1 MFYFCGK
8 AHARI
13 AAKTA
18 ITCATVL
25 IGMMLSSCH
34 NAHGTLSS
42 MPVFYTDDASVELI
56 NIKKNKVSIDAP
68 QHIEGAYGEKTF
80 SMDAW
85 MRMNDSL
92 LNIVLFSGF
101 GNTVAELKFTS
112 DSLKFESSV
121 MNAEKTKAE
130 YIVADIEL
138 CYFDMAVLK
147 PHYEASQFSLTETIN
162 ENESKRTLSKGGKE
176 ILTITNNGSTI
187 QLKNILRNYSYTITT
202 GSAQ

>member
-1 MFYFCGK
+1 MFYLHGK
-8 AHARI
+8 ALARI
-13 AAKTA
+13 IIAF
-18 ITCATVL
+18 ATVL
-25 IGMMLSSCH
+25 VGMTLCGCH
-34 NAHGTLSS
+34 NAHGSLSA

-56 NIKKNKVSIDAP
+56 SINKNKISIDAP

-85 MRMNDSL
+85 MRMNDSI

-101 GNTVAELKFTS
+101 GNTVAELKYTS
-112 DSLKFESSV
+112 DSLKFESTV

-130 YIVADIEL
+130 YIVADIQL

-147 PHYEASQFSLTETIN
+147 PHYEAQHFLLTEATN
-162 ENESKRTLSKGGKE
+162 GNESIRTLAKDGKD

-187 QLKNILRNYSYTITT
+187 QLKNTLRNYSYTITT